1 MLKLAGLCL
10 AAAICLCGVRS
21 LACGGGSGCRP
32 RTVLLRSGKESSEL
46 FRFHADVRRIPVTL
60 FGLVLHLHISR
71 PFRSCRGSFLVAICM
86 RACRSCS
93 SMHLLI
99 AALQPAGLTRK

>member
-46 FRFHADVRRIPVTL
+46 FCFTQMLAAFRQLGFMVWVVGAA
-60 FGLVLHLHISR
+60 
-71 PFRSCRGSFLVAICM
+71 PFSSVSFLPRFIL
-86 RACRSCS
+86 R
-93 SMHLLI
+93 
-99 AALQPAGLTRK
+99 